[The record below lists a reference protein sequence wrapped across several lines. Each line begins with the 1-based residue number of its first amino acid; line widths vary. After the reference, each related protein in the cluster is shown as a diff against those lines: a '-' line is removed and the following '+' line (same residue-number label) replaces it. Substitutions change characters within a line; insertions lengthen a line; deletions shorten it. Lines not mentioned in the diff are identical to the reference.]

1 MKNLNIS
8 KALPGIFLVIAL
20 IFPIFIHHDYVM
32 HISWMIFLFAAM
44 GVGWNLIGGYAGQ
57 LSLGHA
63 AFFAVGAYT
72 SALLYA
78 NFHLTPL
85 IGGLAGGIVAMVFA
99 LLIGYPCF
107 RLRGPFF
114 TLSTIAF
121 AEIVRILLL
130 HFTGFTG
137 GALGVTIPFTG
148 ERPLYL
154 QFYSQVPYYYIALAI
169 LAAVLV
175 FAFLFER
182 SKTGYYLAA
191 IREDQDAAES
201 LGVKS
206 YRVKL
211 ISLLC
216 SAFIVAL
223 CGAFFAFVSGYI
235 DPDGVCSID
244 FSTEIAV
251 IVIIGGIGK
260 LWGPVLGAALII
272 FLTEATN
279 AYLGSLKGGAGMLL
293 YGILLVVVVLTK
305 PEGIISFFNI
315 GKSKGGESI
324 DDKHIG
330 NAVTE

>member
-1 MKNLNIS
+1 MMKNRNII
-8 KALPGIFLVIAL
+8 KRWPFLLLIAVLLLPMIIR
-20 IFPIFIHHDYVM
+20 HEYVL

-72 SALLYA
+72 SVLLYTRLQ
-78 NFHLTPL
+78 LTPLLGGL
-85 IGGLAGGIVAMVFA
+85 IGGLVALIFA
-99 LLIGYPCF
+99 IFIGYPCF

-121 AEIVRILLL
+121 SEILRILLM
-130 HFTGFTG
+130 HFTDFTG
-137 GALGVTIPFTG
+137 GALGIAIPFTG
-148 ERPLYL
+148 QKPLFL
-154 QFYSQVPYYYIALAI
+154 QFYSQMPYYYIALGI
-169 LAAVLV
+169 LIAVLI
-175 FAFLFER
+175 FGYFFER

-211 ISLLC
+211 VAFLC
-216 SAFIVAL
+216 SAFIAAL
-223 CGAFFAFVSGYI
+223 CGTFFAFVSGYI
-235 DPDGVCSID
+235 DPDSVCSVD

-260 LWGPVLGAALII
+260 LWGPVLGSALII
-272 FLTEATN
+272 LLTEVSSAC
-279 AYLGSLKGGAGMLL
+279 LGSLKGGAGMLL
-293 YGILLVVVVLTK
+293 YGIILVAVVLMK
-305 PEGIISFFNI
+305 PEGVIALFNTA
-315 GKSKGGESI
+315 GSKGGELTN
-324 DDKHIG
+324 D
-330 NAVTE
+330 